1 MPCVHG
7 VSAFKIYAVAK
18 YMLLL
23 LLLLLLLLCD
33 MVCWLAGQSSIAQK
47 KWTFRIL
54 AAGIEPS
61 PSPVYTPK
69 GYSTSACIHCAVY
82 ATSCSFQLFSREV
95 FAPSRSIQ

>member
-7 VSAFKIYAVAK
+7 VSACKLYAVVT
-18 YMLLL
+18 YM
-23 LLLLLLLLCD
+23 LLLCD

-69 GYSTSACIHCAVY
+69 GYSTSACIHCACVCY
-82 ATSCSFQLFSREV
+82 QLLLPVVLS
-95 FAPSRSIQ
+95 